1 MEFEKIIT
9 RSVVLIFN
17 ILNGTLYDQT
27 KLVEVG
33 MCLSVGY
40 IFDL

>member
-27 KLVEVG
+27 KSVAVG

-40 IFDL
+40 IFDS